1 MGEWGS
7 GVWGNGEW
15 GNGAWGT
22 HLGLHLLYV
31 LVKQLVSNLLN
42 GDCGRMVEKTLREE
56 VAEDVS
62 TYAVEK
68 EERREMRERGS
79 PHSSPCSPLSS
90 R

>member
-1 MGEWGS
+1 MGEWGM
-7 GVWGNGEW
+7 GEW

-68 EERREMRERGS
+68 EERRETRDEREKGS